1 MMKKFLTVFISLLM
15 ASATLA
21 ASDKEEAKVA
31 DKAEAKAF
39 DRGVGKM
46 NSVFIPKG
54 YIGGGFTF
62 SYKTYDLGKSADD
75 VGYSML
81 FSLLSGING
90 DMHTLGI
97 SPSVSY
103 FLLDNFSV
111 GARFDYSR
119 TNLNVGNLGLSLG
132 DLASLSIQD
141 YHMLKN
147 MYSTAVT
154 ARYYM
159 PIANSKRIA
168 MFGEVRLGFDVGQSV
183 SYQTKDGNNFG
194 TFQSIYGGGLN
205 VVPGLCV
212 FATNEVCVEVA
223 VGVLGINYQYVK
235 QVTNLVDESAMQQ
248 SGANFKINPLS
259 ISLGI
264 SFYIPVNVAGRS
276 SAGKSAASRAPKQ
289 KVVLNAAP
297 ATEPV
302 VVPAEE
308 QKAEPAKTKK
318 LFNFGQKPKDGKDVP
333 DKNTKVKETK
343 EPEEPKVKESKEMN
357 EQKVEET
364 EQKESK
370 ETVEVNE
377 EEVNEEE
384 VNEEEVNEEE
394 INEGGNK

>member
-1 MMKKFLTVFISLLM
+1 M

-235 QVTNLVDESAMQQ
+235 QVTNLVNESVMQQ

-259 ISLGI
+259 ISLGM

-289 KVVLNAAP
+289 KVVLNTAP
-297 ATEPV
+297 ATESV

-308 QKAEPAKTKK
+308 QKAESAKTKK

-333 DKNTKVKETK
+333 DKNTKVKGKK
-343 EPEEPKVKESKEMN
+343 ESEEPKVKESKEMK

-364 EQKESK
+364 EQKKSK
-370 ETVEVNE
+370 ENVEVAK
-377 EEVNEEE
+377 
-384 VNEEEVNEEE
+384 EE

>member
-31 DKAEAKAF
+31 DQAEAKAF

-62 SYKTYDLGKSADD
+62 SYKTYDLGKSTDD

-235 QVTNLVDESAMQQ
+235 QVTNLVDESVMQQ

-259 ISLGI
+259 ISLGM

-276 SAGKSAASRAPKQ
+276 SAKKSSALRSPKPAADL
-289 KVVLNAAP
+289 KVVHAAVSDINP
-297 ATEPV
+297 YDDPRSELDDV
-302 VVPAEE
+302 AE
-308 QKAEPAKTKK
+308 
-318 LFNFGQKPKDGKDVP
+318 VSS
-333 DKNTKVKETK
+333 
-343 EPEEPKVKESKEMN
+343 EEPKVSAKEEKSEEKES
-357 EQKVEET
+357 
-364 EQKESK
+364 
-370 ETVEVNE
+370 EVNE
-377 EEVNEEE
+377 IKEDPEQEEVSE

>member
-1 MMKKFLTVFISLLM
+1 M

-31 DKAEAKAF
+31 DQAEAKAF

-235 QVTNLVDESAMQQ
+235 QVTNLVDESA
-248 SGANFKINPLS
+248 
-259 ISLGI
+259 
-264 SFYIPVNVAGRS
+264 RS
-276 SAGKSAASRAPKQ
+276 SPCASGQPNLSANSRCSLSRMRIPRALTLSGSPNFALIASRT
-289 KVVLNAAP
+289 VVFSSLI
-297 ATEPV
+297 V
-302 VVPAEE
+302 SFSVPSSRFQSLRTTRIPFSLALF
-308 QKAEPAKTKK
+308 AKSR
-318 LFNFGQKPKDGKDVP
+318 Q
-333 DKNTKVKETK
+333 
-343 EPEEPKVKESKEMN
+343 ES
-357 EQKVEET
+357 T
-364 EQKESK
+364 
-370 ETVEVNE
+370 
-377 EEVNEEE
+377 
-384 VNEEEVNEEE
+384 
-394 INEGGNK
+394 